1 MRYRATIAYV
11 GTFFHGWQAQENA
24 ARTVQAVL
32 ESALARVFGVPV
44 RVHASGRTDAGVH
57 ADGQVAHFD
66 APPLP
71 AAGIVSAVD
80 VRLPWDARVL
90 DLAPVSDA
98 FHARSDASAK
108 RYVYRFSR
116 ERVIPPREAL
126 FRAPLSPRADA
137 ARMAAAASRLTGV
150 RDFFPF
156 STSGTPTETTVRE
169 LFACE
174 VVERGPE
181 IEIRMTAGGFLRG
194 MARSIAG
201 TLADAGRARIAPDR
215 IDAIFAANDKSLVSA
230 KAKPRGLTLEKVFYR
245 EDREDAAAAP
255 DPPSPAVR

>member
-1 MRYRATIAYV
+1 MRYRATLAYV
-11 GTFFHGWQAQENA
+11 GTFFHGWQVQENA

-32 ESALARVFGVPV
+32 EATLARVFGVPI
-44 RVHASGRTDAGVH
+44 RIHASGRTDAGVH

-71 AAGIVSAVD
+71 AEGIVSAVN
-80 VRLPWDARVL
+80 VRLPWDVRVL

-98 FHARSDASAK
+98 FHARSSASGK

-126 FRAPLSPRADA
+126 FRAPLTPRADA
-137 ARMAAAASRLTGV
+137 GRMAAAAARLTGL

-156 STSGTPTETTVRE
+156 STSGTPTETTLRE

-174 VVERGPE
+174 VVEAGPE
-181 IEIRMTAGGFLRG
+181 IEIRMTANGFLRG

-201 TLADAGRARIAPDR
+201 TLADAGRGRIAPDR
-215 IDAIFAANDKSLVSA
+215 IDAIFATSDKALVSS
-230 KAKPRGLTLEKVFYR
+230 KAKPRGLTLQKVFYPQGGGT
-245 EDREDAAAAP
+245 AAAAP
-255 DPPSPAVR
+255 DSPSPAVR

>member
-1 MRYRATIAYV
+1 MRHRATLAYV
-11 GTFFHGWQAQENA
+11 GTFFHGWQVQENA

-32 ESALARVFGVPV
+32 EAAFARVFGAPV
-44 RVHASGRTDAGVH
+44 RIHAAGRTDAGVH
-57 ADGQVAHFD
+57 ADGQVVHFD
-66 APPLP
+66 ASPLP
-71 AAGIVSAVD
+71 AAGIVSSVN
-80 VRLPWDARVL
+80 VRLPWDVRVL
-90 DLAPVSDA
+90 DVSPVSDA
-98 FHARSDASAK
+98 FHARSAASAK

-116 ERVIPPREAL
+116 DRVIPPKEAL

-137 ARMAAAASRLTGV
+137 SRMAAAAARLTGR

-169 LFACE
+169 LLACE
-174 VVERGPE
+174 VVEEGPQ

-201 TLADAGRARIAPDR
+201 TLADAGRGRIAADR

-230 KAKPRGLTLEKVFYR
+230 KAKPRGLTLEKVFYP
-245 EDREDAAAAP
+245 EEGEAAEDAP
-255 DPPSPAVR
+255 VSPSPAVR